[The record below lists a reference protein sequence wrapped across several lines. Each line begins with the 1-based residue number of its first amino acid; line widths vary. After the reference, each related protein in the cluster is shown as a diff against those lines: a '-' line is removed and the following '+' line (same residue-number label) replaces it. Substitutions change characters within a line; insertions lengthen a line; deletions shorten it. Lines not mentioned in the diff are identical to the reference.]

1 MIQNTPLVNIIVP
14 IYNLEGYISDCLNS
28 LISQTYTNIEIILV
42 NDGSTDNSKNICEE
56 FCKLDNRIILLNHTS
71 NLGVV
76 TSRNDGIRVAKGE
89 YIVFVDG
96 DDWVESNMV
105 ECFVNNIGDTDLV
118 CCGYYNEKTNS
129 KFYNKDMI
137 GIKDINEVLN
147 IAISASVDTKP
158 IIYSFMWGKFFKTKL
173 VKEIFNSLDKE
184 ITFSEDFVFVYK
196 YLLLCKKINFIP
208 DCLYNYRFR
217 KGSAVNSNNKQSL
230 TILNKIYL
238 SLEKDFINHPMKD
251 ILISQLQ
258 SWIIRRVK
266 WALNDGLEFKEHI
279 QAYVVNTYG
288 LDDKKIV
295 LFGAGNVGEDAFS
308 QFSKFGYNVVMWV
321 DSNKRQ
327 CNNQIIYSPNE
338 ILNIDYDVIYL
349 AVKNEL
355 MAEGMK
361 EQLINMGIKE
371 DKIIWNAPIKI
382 L

>member
-1 MIQNTPLVNIIVP
+1 MIENIPLVSIIVP
-14 IYNLEGYISDCLNS
+14 IYNLEEYISDCLNS

-76 TSRNDGIRVAKGE
+76 TARNDGIRIARGG

-105 ECFVNNIGDTDLV
+105 EAFVNNIGDTDLV
-118 CCGYYNEKTNS
+118 CCGYYSLSNS
-129 KFYNKDMI
+129 KLYSKNML
-137 GIKDINEVLN
+137 GIKN
-147 IAISASVDTKP
+147 VDEILSNALLTIDESIP
-158 IIYSFMWGKFFKTKL
+158 IIFNSVWAKFFNTKL
-173 VKEIFNSLDKE
+173 VKKIFDSIDKD

-208 DCLYNYRFR
+208 DCLYHYRFR

-279 QAYVVNTYG
+279 QSYVVNTYG

-295 LFGAGNVGEDAFS
+295 LFGAGNVGEDAFF
-308 QFSKFGYNVVMWV
+308 QLSKFGYDVVMWV
-321 DSNKRQ
+321 DSNKMQ

-361 EQLINMGIKE
+361 EQLTDMGIEE
-371 DKIIWNAPIKI
+371 DKIIWNAPYKV

>member
-1 MIQNTPLVNIIVP
+1 MIENTPLVSIIVP

-42 NDGSTDNSKNICEE
+42 NDGSNDNSQNICEE

-76 TSRNDGIRVAKGE
+76 TARNDGIRIAKGE

-105 ECFVNNIGDTDLV
+105 ECFVNNIGDADLV
-118 CCGYYNEKTNS
+118 SCGYYDEKTNS

-147 IAISASVDTKP
+147 IAISSSIDINP
-158 IIYSFMWGKFFKTKL
+158 IIYGFMWAKFFKTKL
-173 VKEIFNSLDKE
+173 VKEIFDSLDKE
-184 ITFSEDFVFVYK
+184 ITLSEDFVFVYK
-196 YLLLCKKINFIP
+196 YLLLY
-208 DCLYNYRFR
+208 CLYHYRFR
-217 KGSAVNSNNKQSL
+217 EGSAVNSNNKKSL
-230 TILNKIYL
+230 TNLNKIYL

-266 WALNDGLEFKEHI
+266 WALSGGLEFKEHI
-279 QAYVVNTYG
+279 QEYIINTYG

-295 LFGAGNVGEDAFS
+295 LFGAGQVGEDAFY
-308 QFSKFGYNVVMWV
+308 QLSKFGHNVVLWV

-327 CNNQIIYSPNE
+327 CNNQVVYSPNE
-338 ILNIDYDVIYL
+338 ILNIDYDIIYL

-355 MAEGMK
+355 MVEGMK
-361 EQLINMGIKE
+361 EQLINMGIKG